1 MSDDKSIPTS
11 CNCIFLQMVFSIHNT
26 YSDLYDTDDYKG
38 NCSPE
43 RDYLFK
49 LFEGLYICLI
59 KYESVLKVF
68 QGIMLHEKNSLHIFK
83 L

>member
-1 MSDDKSIPTS
+1 
-11 CNCIFLQMVFSIHNT
+11 MVFSIHA

-49 LFEGLYICLI
+49 LFEGLYVCLI
-59 KYESVLKVF
+59 KYESVLKGVS
-68 QGIMLHEKNSLHIFK
+68 GIMLHEKTVFTFFK